1 MSDYRRGY
9 CPIHGMTYF
18 EDDICMKCIEDE
30 VAEQELAERL
40 DEQDTSN
47 Q

>member
-1 MSDYRRGY
+1 MSEYRRDY
-9 CPIHGMTYF
+9 CLVHGWVSF
-18 EDDICMKCIEDE
+18 EDDLCMQCISEE
-30 VAEQELAERL
+30 VKEQELAERL